1 MSNNTI
7 ADKLQDLITAKQDMK
22 DALEEKGVEVTGGLS
37 TYADAVREIVQITD
51 DYTKIKF
58 GYNTDRISFP
68 EWDTSEY
75 TDLSWMYLG
84 CMSLIN
90 APELNTSKAETARG
104 MFYDCQQLSYVPLY
118 DFGNVKDVTSMF
130 GWSSLRNKVTYEG
143 FKDLGKQADLIGTE
157 KMFSADATISSP
169 TRPNVTLQSRI
180 NVINNLYNRASAGY
194 SILSINIGKWS
205 INSGNGPV
213 DPIPDDI
220 IAIATNKGWII
231 TYDN

>member
-7 ADKLQDLITAKQDMK
+7 ADKLQDLIDAKADMK
-22 DALEEKGVEVTGGLS
+22 AALEEKGVEVTGGLS
-37 TYADAVREIVQITD
+37 TYADAVHEIVQITD

-58 GYNTDRISFP
+58 GYNTDRVSLP

-75 TDLSWMYLG
+75 TDLSWMYVD

-90 APELNTSKAETARG
+90 APELNTSKAETTFG
-104 MFYDCQQLSYVPLY
+104 MFWQCQQLSYVPLY
-118 DFGNVKDVTSMF
+118 DFGNVKDVTDMF
-130 GWSSLRNKVTYEG
+130 EMSSLHNNVTYEG

-157 KMFSADATISSP
+157 RMFYFNSTGNPATGQ
-169 TRPNVTLQSRI
+169 NVTLQSRI
-180 NVINNLYNRASAGY
+180 NVINNLYDRASTGY
-194 SILSINIGKWS
+194 SILSINLGAS
-205 INSGNGPV
+205 SEQL
-213 DPIPDDI
+213 PDDI